1 MEGNGCR
8 SSSSDNFGRIV
19 SKAAQI
25 GGSAHCKSWTTGLL
39 CGVCIMYLSGVA
51 LPQFRGTQS
60 RSVYPPLWR
69 TSFWNTSSA
78 DHGMIIG
85 MHLDQF
91 EDLYLSSN
99 SGPDL
104 CFALG
109 KDELITAVHEKIE
122 RLYGN
127 DSVVEARITSLYN
140 AWSTLLNATGDDVL
154 KSSNVLRPPHMEN
167 CRLNVEKSMKFDSY
181 GENGTFPPWALWK
194 GSLGLELLNQTF
206 YAEKIIS
213 YANPDGQYP
222 PWIVGSDRVNYPLTR
237 RVQRDIWIHQHPRDC
252 SDPSLRFLVADWERL
267 PGFGIGAQIAGMVGL
282 LAIAMNCGCRK
293 ITTNTVAA
301 AENTVAAAE
310 EITANTVA
318 AAKQRLQ
325 SSETNTLTRYYN
337 RADHDGC
344 KGVTVSLVLHEKSV
358 RSSWSCYF
366 FPETTPDCQKK
377 ALELM
382 RRNDSLATG
391 VVKVK
396 ENYTS
401 KKIWAGQIPRYQCNV
416 MDLRYLNPGQR
427 HEMLLV
433 QGSDVG
439 RTLEIYATNY
449 GDKWQFDHASSP
461 NGEEM
466 VDCAVLNSTCMQA
479 TRYLMRFPTEY
490 MCGLLNV
497 ARHSAFAMQA
507 AKRVLESTQNDS
519 PKAGLPADS
528 DIERLVWSDHKPYL
542 PRPLLSMHEV
552 IDKTELYPDWNFY
565 FTRVK
570 RQSSR
575 GNMSM
580 AAYEA
585 SLGRE
590 TSTNNPLVNFMMAT
604 EADFFVGALGSTWCY
619 LIDGMRNTGGKVM
632 SGYLSV
638 NKDRSWV
645 SSLTWNPYTRGRST
659 LDRNGDAT

>member
-1 MEGNGCR
+1 MEGGQGANRTSFLLPRKKESREAQTTVGPGNRPKPYLGLRGELKAEETTPAAGSLQLVCEFSPFFLVIFFLRMEGNGCR
-8 SSSSDNFGRIV
+8 SSSDNFGRIV

-25 GGSAHCKSWTTGLL
+25 GGSAHCKSWTTGFL

-109 KDELITAVHEKIE
+109 KDEL
-122 RLYGN
+122 LLL
-127 DSVVEARITSLYN
+127 VVEARITSLYN

-154 KSSNVLRPPHMEN
+154 KSSNVPRPPHMEN

-181 GENGTFPPWALWK
+181 GENGTFPPWTLWK

-206 YAEKIIS
+206 YAN
-213 YANPDGQYP
+213 ANPDGQYP
-222 PWIVGSDRVNYPLTR
+222 PWIVGSDEENYPLTR
-237 RVQRDIWIHQHPRDC
+237 RVQRDIWIHQHPPDC

-267 PGFGIGAQIAGMVGL
+267 PGFGIGAQTAGMMGL
-282 LAIAMNCGCRK
+282 LAIAMKEKR
-293 ITTNTVAA
+293 ILV
-301 AENTVAAAE
+301 
-310 EITANTVA
+310 
-318 AAKQRLQ
+318 
-325 SSETNTLTRYYN
+325 TRYYN
-337 RADHDGC
+337 RTDHDGC
-344 KGVTVSLVLHEKSV
+344 KGDS

-366 FPETTPDCQKK
+366 FPETTPDCQKQ

-391 VVKVK
+391 LVKVK

-401 KKIWAGQIPRYQCNV
+401 KKIWAGQIPRYQFN
-416 MDLRYLNPGQR
+416 G
-427 HEMLLV
+427 
-433 QGSDVG
+433 VG
-439 RTLEIYATNY
+439 RTLEIYATNN
-449 GDKWQFDHASSP
+449 GDKWQFDHASSS

-497 ARHSAFAMQA
+497 ARHSAFGMQA
-507 AKRVLESTQNDS
+507 AKLVLESIQNDGS
-519 PKAGLPADS
+519 PKAGLAADS
-528 DIERLVWSDHKPYL
+528 DIERIVWSDHKPYYL